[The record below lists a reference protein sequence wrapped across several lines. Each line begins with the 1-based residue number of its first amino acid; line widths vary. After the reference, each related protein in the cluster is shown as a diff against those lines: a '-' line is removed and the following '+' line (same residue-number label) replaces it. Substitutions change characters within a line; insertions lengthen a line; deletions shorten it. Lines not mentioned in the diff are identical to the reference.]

1 MRRSGRVVAVA
12 YPPNRLVCMRMLRAH
27 WQDPPPQV
35 SGSGQASPLRQDS
48 TGANNLVPEKSTT
61 IPVSTP
67 DPASCDESGT
77 MGIHRLGLLWV
88 LR

>member
-1 MRRSGRVVAVA
+1 MQRSRQVVAVA
-12 YPPNRLVCMRMLRAH
+12 YPPNSLVFIRIRQGH

-35 SGSGQASPLRQDS
+35 SGSGQVSPFRQDS

-67 DPASCDESGT
+67 APASCDESGT
-77 MGIHRLGLLWV
+77 MGIHRVGLLWV